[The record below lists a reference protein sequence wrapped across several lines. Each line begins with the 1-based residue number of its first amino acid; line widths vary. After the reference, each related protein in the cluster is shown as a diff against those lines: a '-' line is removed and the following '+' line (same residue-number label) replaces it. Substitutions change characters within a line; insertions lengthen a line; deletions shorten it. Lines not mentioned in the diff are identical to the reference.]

1 MTIPKVKKTVSL
13 DADLVAAVGEGNLSA
28 EVNEALRRRVD
39 TVRREAALAGYL
51 DRMAAAEGPVDE
63 GEVIDFMR
71 LLSGGAEPAASR
83 PA

>member
-1 MTIPKVKKTVSL
+1 MTTPKVKKTVSL

-51 DRMAAAEGPVDE
+51 DRMAAEEGPVDE
-63 GEVIDFMR
+63 GEVREFMR
-71 LLSGGAEPAASR
+71 LLSGGAEPTAIR